1 MKVRWFIVIP
11 FLLALAGGGYAKVPG
26 TGSMAKPTGAKG
38 EDTETTM
45 DINNIEMFVTNIGAF
60 AYDVGASRGQYDG
73 LYFPKGTDKTAV
85 YASGLWIGAKVRDTI
100 RVAIAEY
107 SQEYG
112 PGKMID
118 PPGTWD
124 DPDKTG
130 YRVYKISK
138 ALNPDA
144 DGNYEDD
151 WINWPKED
159 GAPVSVVVEPD
170 SIIPFILGDQTLW
183 CVYNDADPARHSNM
197 ETDALGLEV
206 QQTTF
211 GFNRTGAL
219 GYTIFLKLK
228 IINKGL
234 NTLDST
240 YIALWSDPDLGG
252 ASDDLVGCD
261 TTLSL
266 GYCYNATNNDN
277 VYLRKPPAVGYDFFQ
292 GPIVPS
298 PGDTAWVSGRP
309 IPDYRNLPMTSFNKY
324 INGTDPLTAQEVY
337 WYMMGL
343 DAVVSGGAPYINPT
357 TGEVTTYAMSGDPI
371 LGTGW
376 LDSDP
381 ADRRF
386 MLCSGPFTMAPGDT
400 QEVVGAII
408 VGQGKDRLSS
418 ISALKFYD
426 QAAQDAFDKNFD
438 LPSPP
443 PPPVVEASPGD
454 GKVVLSW
461 GTRSQE
467 EYQETK
473 YSFEGYNVYQ
483 GASVAGPWQRIATY
497 DLVNGVR
504 IVEDRVFDVDVGY
517 PVEKPVQF
525 GSDVGLSQSIEIT
538 DDAIMGGSL
547 SNGKTYYF
555 AVTAYSLSETESPK
569 TLENAMDPIPV
580 VPQENP
586 AGTVIAPITVNYS
599 RVNPSLPP
607 TTNDVEISV
616 VNRNDVTGDD
626 YKITFSP
633 VVPPFQFVSAR
644 GESITVNYYW
654 NLLDETTGDTLL
666 QDQYYLYEDEALDF
680 HPFKVVDGLLI
691 KVLGSYKSE
700 LQNVSYDNLNTAHD
714 RGLSW
719 VNWGLCCFN
728 GAAGYGINFFGST
741 LDPATM
747 PDSFFTV
754 ELEFTNDIDSTGI
767 IGAPAG
773 QMAYKYD
780 RPGYAYTGFYRIP
793 ITVWKVVGGERV
805 MQLNACFVEWTE
817 SAVYDS
823 TWAPDA
829 TDVGGREYLFI
840 MKSQYDENGG
850 IYDDV
855 NWGPAADVLY
865 AGGFRLRG
873 ATGYI
878 DQGDVL
884 RFQWACPAD
893 DNDVF
898 SFSTKDVVTTPAAQ
912 AKLDLKKIKVVPNP
926 YFNHSSYEI
935 DQFHR
940 AVKFTH
946 LPEKCTIRVFNLAGD
961 LVRTLRK
968 DDPTTS
974 LLTWNLLTERELPV
988 ASGIYI
994 YYVDAPGVGSM
1005 VGKMAIFMEKEQ
1017 LKTW

>member
-1 MKVRWFIVIP
+1 MKVRWFMVIP
-11 FLLALAGGGYAKVPG
+11 FLLALAGGGYAEEPG
-26 TGSMAKPTGAKG
+26 TGRGSLAKPTGAKG
-38 EDTETTM
+38 EDTETTI

-60 AYDVGASRGQYDG
+60 AYDVGASRGRYDG
-73 LYFPKGTDKTAV
+73 LYFPRGTEKHAV
-85 YASGLWIGAKVRDTI
+85 YASGIWIGAKVRDAIGDTL
-100 RVAIAEY
+100 RVATAEF
-107 SQEYG
+107 SQEFG
-112 PGKMID
+112 PGKMIND
-118 PPGTWD
+118 TTWD
-124 DPDKTG
+124 NPDKPE

-144 DGNYEDD
+144 DGNYEYD
-151 WINWPKED
+151 WDHWPVED
-159 GAPVSVVVEPD
+159 GAPVD
-170 SIIPFILGDQTLW
+170 SLGNPLILGDQSLW
-183 CVYNDADPARHSNM
+183 CVYNDADPERHVNM

-206 QQTTF
+206 QQNVF
-211 GFNRTGAL
+211 AFNRTGAL
-219 GYTIFLKLK
+219 GYTVFLKFV
-228 IINKGL
+228 IINKGF

-240 YIALWSDPDLGG
+240 YVALWCDPDLGG

-277 VYLRKPPAVGYDFFQ
+277 VYLRRPPAVGYDFFQ

-298 PGDTAWVSGRP
+298 AGDTAWVSGRP
-309 IPDYRNLPMTSFNKY
+309 VPDYRNLPMTSFNKY
-324 INGTDPLTAQEVY
+324 INGTDPLVAQEVY

-343 DAVVSGGAPYINPT
+343 DAVVSQGGPYINPV
-357 TGEVTTYAMSGDPI
+357 TGEVTTYAMSGDPV

-426 QAAQDAFDKNFD
+426 QFAQDAFDKNFD
-438 LPSPP
+438 LPAPP
-443 PPPVVEASPGD
+443 PPPVVKASPGD

-467 EYQETK
+467 EYEEPK

-483 GASVAGPWQRIATY
+483 GASVAGPWERIATY
-497 DLVNGVR
+497 DLVNNIR
-504 IVEDRVFDVDVGY
+504 IVEDIVFDVDVGY
-517 PVEKPVQF
+517 PVLKPVQF
-525 GSDVGLSQSIEIT
+525 GADVGLSQSIEIT
-538 DDAIMGGSL
+538 EDAVLGGSL
-547 SNGKTYYF
+547 KNGKTYYF

-569 TLENAMDPIPV
+569 TLENAVDPIPV
-580 VPQENP
+580 VPQGHP
-586 AGTVIAPITVNYS
+586 AGTVISPVTVSYS
-599 RVNPSLPP
+599 RVDPNLPP
-607 TTNDVEISV
+607 TTNEVEVSV
-616 VNRNDVTGDD
+616 VNRNAVTGDD

-654 NLLDETTGDTLL
+654 NLLDETTDDTLL

-680 HPFKVVDGLLI
+680 HPFKVLDGLLI
-691 KVLGSYKSE
+691 KVLGSYRPE
-700 LQNVSYDNLNTAHD
+700 LQNVSYENLNTAHD

-719 VNWGLCCFN
+719 VNWGLCCFG

-754 ELEFTNDIDSTGI
+754 EFEFTNDLDSTGV

-773 QMAYKYD
+773 QKAYKYD
-780 RPGYAYTGFYRIP
+780 RPGYAYTGFYQIP

-805 MQLNACFVEWTE
+805 MQLNACFVE
-817 SAVYDS
+817 DS
-823 TWAPDA
+823 SSGIMDNIWNPDA
-829 TDVGGREYLFI
+829 SELGGREYLFI

-850 IYDDV
+850 VYDDD
-855 NWGPAADVLY
+855 NWGPEADVLY

-884 RFQWACPAD
+884 RFQWAVPAD

-898 SFSTKDVVTTPAAQ
+898 SFSTKDIVTTPTAQ
-912 AKLDLKKIKVVPNP
+912 AKSDLKKIRAVPNP
-926 YFNHSSYEI
+926 YFNHSLYEI

-940 AVKFTH
+940 VVKFTN
-946 LPEKCTIRVFNLAGD
+946 LPKECTIRVFNLAGD
-961 LVRTLRK
+961 LVRTLVK

-974 LLTWNLLTERELPV
+974 LLTWNLLTEKELPV
-988 ASGIYI
+988 ASGIYV
-994 YYVDAPGVGSM
+994 YHVDAPGVGSTF
-1005 VGKMAIFMEKEQ
+1005 GKMAIFMEKEQ
-1017 LKTW
+1017 LRTW